1 MKKLITAIIA
11 AIVCI
16 GCQSTD
22 SAQTQPVQPAET
34 VGISEV
40 AKAGIVEQLSPNR
53 ARIRKIINTVRL
65 KRFPITDVKSMPLQ
79 DIVDELYKALEY
91 NETKIAFIIDD
102 ELLFSDV
109 EQDVKTS
116 INPPLRNV
124 SLGQVLDK
132 IVQSANTPI
141 KYTVEEFGII
151 FSPKLDEAPKLVTR
165 MYRLDSKKVLEKLN
179 KHSDIELLDFHQP
192 ESFKTLFDYFEAA
205 GIDFHQTKL
214 PQPGALAIKQTQK
227 ALWFSE
233 KLGLLYVK
241 ATEAEIDIADDI
253 VKDLNAATTP
263 QY

>member
-1 MKKLITAIIA
+1 MKKVITTTIA
-11 AIVCI
+11 AVVCI

-34 VGISEV
+34 VGISEG
-40 AKAGIVEQLSPNR
+40 AQAGIVEQLNPNR
-53 ARIRKIINTVRL
+53 ARIQKMLDTVRL

-91 NETKIAFIIDD
+91 NETKIAFIIDN

-109 EQDVKTS
+109 EQDVKVS
-116 INPPLRNV
+116 IDPPLRNV
-124 SLGQVLDK
+124 TLGQALDK
-132 IVQSANTPI
+132 IVQTATVPM

-151 FSPKLDEAPKLVTR
+151 FSPKLGEAPKLITR
-165 MYRLDSKKVLEKLN
+165 LYRVDSKRLLEALN
-179 KHSDIELLDFHQP
+179 KHSDIELHDFHQP
-192 ESFKTLFDYFEAA
+192 ESFKTLLDYFEAA
-205 GIDFHQTKL
+205 GVDFYQTKP

>member
-91 NETKIAFIIDD
+91 NETKTAFIIDTQ
-102 ELLFSDV
+102 LLFSDV
-109 EQDVKTS
+109 EQDVKVS
-116 INPPLRNV
+116 IDPPLRNV
-124 SLGQVLDK
+124 SLGQVLEK
-132 IVQSANTPI
+132 IVQSANDPI

-151 FSPKLDEAPKLVTR
+151 ISPKLGEAPKLITR
-165 MYRLDSKKVLEKLN
+165 LYRVDSKRLIEALN
-179 KHSDIELLDFHQP
+179 KHSDIKFHDFFQPGYTTALQKYIEASGVDFRHHQP
-192 ESFKTLFDYFEAA
+192 PQWGIHVVNQNSKVLF
-205 GIDFHQTKL
+205 FHH
-214 PQPGALAIKQTQK
+214 QK
-227 ALWFSE
+227 S
-233 KLGLLYVK
+233 LLYLR
-241 ATEAEIDIADDI
+241 ATQAEIDIVED
-253 VKDLNAATTP
+253 VVTNLNSTTTP

>member
-1 MKKLITAIIA
+1 MKKLITTTIA
-11 AIVCI
+11 AVVCI

-34 VGISEV
+34 VGISEG
-40 AKAGIVEQLSPNR
+40 AQAGIVEQLNSNR
-53 ARIRKIINTVRL
+53 ARIQKMLDTVRL

-91 NETKIAFIIDD
+91 NETKIAFIIDN

-109 EQDVKTS
+109 EQDVKVS
-116 INPPLRNV
+116 IDPPLRNV
-124 SLGQVLDK
+124 TLGQALDK
-132 IVQSANTPI
+132 IVQTATVPM

-151 FSPKLDEAPKLVTR
+151 FSPKLGEAPKLVMR
-165 MYRLDSKKVLEKLN
+165 VYRFDSKKVLETLN
-179 KHSDIELLDFHQP
+179 KHSDIELHDFHQP
-192 ESFKTLFDYFEAA
+192 ESFKTLLDYFEAA
-205 GIDFHQTKL
+205 GVDFYQTKP
-214 PQPGALAIKQTQK
+214 PQPGVLAIKQTQK